1 MDVQSLTGFITPEL
15 ITAMIIG
22 FALIIIIPIIHYKLK
37 LKPKID
43 AANAE
48 KINGNRLIKWFKS
61 RQQNK
66 K

>member
-1 MDVQSLTGFITPEL
+1 MDVQSLAGFITPEL
-15 ITAMIIG
+15 ITAMVIG
-22 FALIIIIPIIHYKLK
+22 FSLIIIIPFIHYKLN

-48 KINGNRLIKWFKS
+48 KINGNRLIKWFKP

>member
-1 MDVQSLTGFITPEL
+1 MV
-15 ITAMIIG
+15 IG
-22 FALIIIIPIIHYKLK
+22 FSLIIIIPFIHYKLN

-48 KINGNRLIKWFKS
+48 KINGNRLIKWFKP